1 MSIRR
6 DEANLILT
14 INGQQGGNTLRDL
27 QKNARDLRR
36 LLEKLPVDSAEFKKV
51 QGELNAVNTKI
62 KELRGGLSAVRQ
74 ETGLWGLALATASGV
89 IAGLN
94 IQGLLDRLQQWIGTL
109 FGIGTALDSMQQK
122 TRTVFGDAETVVRGF
137 AETNARELG
146 LARQEYVNLATAA
159 GDLLKPMG
167 FTEDQVAN
175 LSVALTDQA
184 GILAEWSQ
192 GKVDT
197 VQAQEILTKSLLG
210 ERDALNTLGIDI
222 KDSLIQDELKRKGLD
237 DLTGASRRQAEALI
251 TLEQITRQSASA
263 NEAFA
268 NNTDSL
274 ARRKAQL
281 RARLA
286 EVSQTAASALVPV
299 FSALLSLGLRLIDWG
314 VRFAQTLAAIPGFIR
329 ENQVQIG
336 ALVVALVSLNAQGIL
351 AAANALRLAAAQRAT
366 AIATAAQAAA
376 QRALNFVLAANPI
389 GLVITAV
396 ATLGAVLVTA
406 YQRSETFR
414 RVVTGVFAAVTE
426 SVRGAIGFFTDL
438 GSGLVNLFTGNF
450 DEAVSAFSNAFNR
463 LNPAEVG
470 RSLKESFVRGYESVP
485 TPPAEIRAD
494 ENAARQE
501 GSKVGAAMA
510 LGFESQFDNLK
521 KTGEKGADAIAKA
534 AKEALELRLREIEAA
549 FLKEEI
555 VADRALFNR
564 QLKESEHAKLILELK
579 KKQYE
584 DQLAAFRIFHQEES
598 KEALEAQ
605 KKLLEIQQQLAPRG
619 VAPLAPLG
627 TVQPG
632 QVTSQTAALTKQG
645 DVAAADDEIAILQDK
660 IARVIDIEQGS
671 ELLRLEMKRNALNAQ
686 LDLLRQNGLQET
698 QEFQRILGEKIKAD
712 EQYQTQRLEN
722 ERRTAELKRKIEE
735 TALGASADFFGV
747 YADLLGQDEKAR
759 KKNAAA
765 IKTFQTAQVVIQGI
779 SEVQK
784 IWAHAADLG
793 PIAGPI
799 IGAIQT
805 AVAVA
810 RSAIAIGKIQAT
822 KFFFGGFTGIGRGR
836 PDETGARPVGVVHE
850 REWVGPRWM
859 VESPALAPVFNT
871 LESIR
876 RRGFADGGFST
887 TPAPSVAGVTIPGF
901 GQDMMGAFV
910 RISDDI
916 RGLRQDVNNWRTRL
930 KADVSYLD
938 IEDAG
943 TELNLA
949 REDASI

>member
-14 INGQQGGNTLRDL
+14 INGQQAGSTLRDL
-27 QKNARDLRR
+27 QKQSRDLRR

-51 QGELNAVNTKI
+51 QGELAAVTARI
-62 KELRGGLSAVRQ
+62 KDVRDGINGVRQ
-74 ETGLWGLALATASGV
+74 ATGLWGLALATAGGV
-89 IAGLN
+89 LAGLN

-146 LARQEYVNLATAA
+146 LARQEYVNLATSA

-167 FTEDQVAN
+167 FTEEAVAN
-175 LSVALTDQA
+175 LSVSLTDQA
-184 GILAEWSQ
+184 GVLAEWSK
-192 GKVDT
+192 GKANT

-251 TLEQITRQSASA
+251 TLEQITKQSASA

-268 NNTDSL
+268 KNTDSPV
-274 ARRKAQL
+274 RKMAEL
-281 RARLA
+281 RARIA
-286 EVSQTAASALVPV
+286 EVSQTAARLLMPA
-299 FSALLSLGLRLIDWG
+299 FSALISIGLRLVDWA
-314 VRFAQTLAAIPGFIR
+314 VRFAQGIAGIPGFIR
-329 ENQVQIG
+329 ENQAAIG
-336 ALVVALVSLNAQGIL
+336 LLIIALVSLNTNAIA
-351 AAANALRLAAAQRAT
+351 AAANTLRIAAAQRGAT
-366 AIATAAQAAA
+366 IAATAQAAA
-376 QRALNFVLAANPI
+376 QRVLNFVLAANPI
-389 GLVITAV
+389 GLVIAALSTLAAV
-396 ATLGAVLVTA
+396 FVTA

-414 RVVTGVFAAVTE
+414 RVVTGVFSAITE
-426 SVRGAIGFFTDL
+426 SIKNTLGFFTDL

-450 DEAVSAFSNAFNR
+450 DAAVSAFSNAFNR

-470 RSLKESFVRGYESVP
+470 KSLKESFVQGYESVP
-485 TPPAEIRAD
+485 TPKSEIKAD
-494 ENAARQE
+494 ENAAKQE
-501 GSKVGAAMA
+501 GAKVGSAMA

-521 KTGEKGADAIAKA
+521 KTGEKGADALAKA
-534 AKEALELRLREIEAA
+534 AKDALELRLKEIEAT

-564 QLKESEHAKLILELK
+564 ELSESDHGLRILQLKQ
-579 KKQYE
+579 KQYE
-584 DQLAAFRIFHQEES
+584 DQIAAFKRFHQEET

-605 KKLLEIQQQLAPRG
+605 KKLLEIQQALAPRG
-619 VAPLAPLG
+619 VAGVAPLG

-645 DVAAADDEIAILQDK
+645 DVAAADDEIKILRDK
-660 IARVIDIEQGS
+660 IARVIDIEQGG

-686 LDLLRQNGLQET
+686 LDLLRANGLQET

-712 EQYQTQRLEN
+712 EDYQAKRVEN
-722 ERRTAELKRKIEE
+722 ERRTKELRDKINQE
-735 TALGASADFFGV
+735 ALGAAADFFGI
-747 YADLLGQDEKAR
+747 YADLLSQDEKAR

-765 IKTFQTAQVVIQGI
+765 IKTFQTAQVVVQGI
-779 SEVQK
+779 AEVQK

-810 RSAIAIGKIQAT
+810 RSAIAIGKINAA
-822 KFFFGGFTGIGRGR
+822 KFAWGGFTGSGFGA
-836 PDETGARPVGVVHE
+836 PDSTGHRPVGVVHE
-850 REWVGPRWM
+850 NEWVGPKWM
-859 VESPALAPVFNT
+859 IQSPALAPVFNT

-876 RRGFADGGFST
+876 RRGFADGGYST
-887 TPAPSVAGVTIPGF
+887 TPAPSVTGISIPGIGPEIMAAF
-901 GQDMMGAFV
+901 SMM
-910 RISDDI
+910 STEM
-916 RGLRQDVNNWRTRL
+916 RGLREDVRNWRTRL
-930 KADVSYLD
+930 RADVSYLD
-938 IEDAG
+938 IEEAG
-943 TELNLA
+943 TELNLV
-949 REDASI
+949 RDDASI

>member
-14 INGQQGGNTLRDL
+14 INGQQGGNTLRDM
-27 QKNARDLRR
+27 QKQARDLRR
-36 LLEKLPVDSAEFKKV
+36 LLEKLPVDSSEFKKV

-62 KELRGGLSAVRQ
+62 KELRDGINGMRQ
-74 ETGLWGLALATASGV
+74 ATGLWGLALATVGGV

-109 FGIGTALDSMQQK
+109 FGISTALDSMQAK

-222 KDSLIQDELKRKGLD
+222 KDSLIQDELKKRGLQ
-237 DLTGASRRQAEALI
+237 DLTGASKRQAEALI
-251 TLEQITRQSASA
+251 TLDLITKQSASA

-268 NNTDSL
+268 KNTDSL
-274 ARRKAQL
+274 ARRKAEL
-281 RARLA
+281 RARIA
-286 EVSQTAASALVPV
+286 EVSQTAANLLMPV
-299 FSALLSLGLRLIDWG
+299 FSALINIGLRLIDWA
-314 VRFAQTLAAIPGFIR
+314 VRFAQGIAAIPAFVR
-329 ENQVQIG
+329 ENQVAIG
-336 ALVVALVSLNAQGIL
+336 ALVVAMVSLNANAIA
-351 AAANALRLAAAQRAT
+351 AAANSLRMAAAQRAA
-366 AIATAAQAAA
+366 AIAAAAQAAA
-376 QRALNFVLAANPI
+376 QRVLNFVLAANPI
-389 GLVITAV
+389 GLVIAALTTLAAV
-396 ATLGAVLVTA
+396 FVTT

-414 RVVTGVFAAVTE
+414 RVITGVFTAVTE
-426 SVRGAIGFFTDL
+426 SIKNTLGFFTDL
-438 GSGLVNLFTGNF
+438 GSGLLNLFTGNF
-450 DEAVSAFSNAFNR
+450 DQAVSAFSNAFGR
-463 LNPAEVG
+463 LDPRQIG
-470 RSLKESFVRGYESVP
+470 KSLKESFVQGYESVP
-485 TPPAEIRAD
+485 TPPAEIKAD
-494 ENAARQE
+494 EKAAEQE
-501 GSKVGAAMA
+501 GSNVGASMA
-510 LGFESQFDNLK
+510 KGFESQFENLK
-521 KTGEKGADAIAKA
+521 KTGERSADALAKA
-534 AKEALELRLREIEAA
+534 AKDALELRLKEIEAT

-564 QLKESEHAKLILELK
+564 ELSESDHGLRILQLKQQ
-579 KKQYE
+579 QYE
-584 DQLAAFRIFHQEES
+584 DQIAAFKRFHQEET
-598 KEALEAQ
+598 KEALQAQ
-605 KKLLEIQQQLAPRG
+605 KNLQEIQQALAPRG
-619 VAPLAPLG
+619 IGGVTPLG

-632 QVTSQTAALTKQG
+632 QVTSQTASLTKQG
-645 DVAAADDEIAILQDK
+645 DVAAADDEVKILQDK

-686 LDLLRQNGLQET
+686 LDLLRENGLQET

-712 EQYQTQRLEN
+712 DEYQAKRVEN
-722 ERRTAELKRKIEE
+722 EKRTKELRDKINQE
-735 TALGASADFFGV
+735 ALGAAADFFGI
-747 YADLLGQDEKAR
+747 YADLLSQDEKAR

-765 IKTFQTAQVVIQGI
+765 IKTFQTAQVIVQGI

-793 PIAGPI
+793 PIAGPV

-810 RSAIAIGKIQAT
+810 RSAIAIGKINAA
-822 KFFFGGFTGIGRGR
+822 KFFFGGFTGLGRG
-836 PDETGARPVGVVHE
+836 PADETGARPVGVVHE

-859 VESPALAPVFNT
+859 IESPALSPVFNT

-876 RRGFADGGFST
+876 RRGFADGGYST
-887 TPAPSVAGVTIPGF
+887 TPAPAVTGISIPGIGPEIMQAF
-901 GQDMMGAFV
+901 SMM
-910 RISDDI
+910 STEM
-916 RGLRQDVNNWRTRL
+916 RGLREDVRNWRTRL
-930 KADVSYLD
+930 RADVSYLD
-938 IEDAG
+938 IEEAG
-943 TELNLA
+943 TELNVV
-949 REDASI
+949 RDDASI